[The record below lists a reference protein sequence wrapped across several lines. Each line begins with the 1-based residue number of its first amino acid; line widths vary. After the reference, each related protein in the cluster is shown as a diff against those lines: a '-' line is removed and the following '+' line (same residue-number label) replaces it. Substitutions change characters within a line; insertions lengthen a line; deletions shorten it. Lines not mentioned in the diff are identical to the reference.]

1 MIDLELLLQPGV
13 GKLKAC
19 QRHGFLLP
27 RETEEGG
34 RFADIGKEIGGR
46 SVTINLRFSNK
57 TRYLFQM
64 RSSIEPMAM

>member
-13 GKLKAC
+13 GQLKAC
-19 QRHGFLLP
+19 QRQPWLFTTKGN
-27 RETEEGG
+27 RRGG

-57 TRYLFQM
+57 
-64 RSSIEPMAM
+64 

>member
-13 GKLKAC
+13 GQLKAC

-46 SVTINLRFSNK
+46 SATINLRFSNK
-57 TRYLFQM
+57 
-64 RSSIEPMAM
+64 

>member
-13 GKLKAC
+13 GQLKAY

-34 RFADIGKEIGGR
+34 CFADIGKEIGGR

-57 TRYLFQM
+57 
-64 RSSIEPMAM
+64 

>member
-13 GKLKAC
+13 GQLKAC

-27 RETEEGG
+27 RETKEGR

-57 TRYLFQM
+57 CGIFFKCVVQLSQ
-64 RSSIEPMAM
+64 